1 MSLVRKCL
9 VFAVVALLVS
19 VPLAALGGCGGTGKA
34 TVLCFSTEGNESAKE
49 FKPVLDEAKKKYKDD
64 VVFED
69 IDMDDPENKDK
80 IEEYHVTMDPTYII
94 LNAEGKVK
102 QTFMGKPH
110 EEMFNSAIAGLIP
123 RKEGTPSGT
132 PAGSAP
138 VTPSPAPAPAPAPS
152 VPGVPAQ

>member
-9 VFAVVALLVS
+9 VFAVIALLAS
-19 VPLAALGGCGGTGKA
+19 VPLAALGGCGGGSGKA
-34 TVLCFSTEGNESAKE
+34 TVLIFYTEGNESAKE
-49 FKPVLDEAKKKYKDD
+49 FKPVLDEAKKKYADD
-64 VVFED
+64 VVFES

-94 LNAEGKVK
+94 LNTKGKVT

-123 RKEGTPSGT
+123 SKDGAPSGA

-138 VTPSPAPAPAPAPS
+138 VPPSSAPAP
-152 VPGVPAQ
+152 VPDIPGGATQ

>member
-1 MSLVRKCL
+1 MSLVQRWL
-9 VFAVVALLVS
+9 VFAVIALLAS
-19 VPLAALGGCGGTGKA
+19 VPLAALSGCGNGGGSGKV
-34 TVLCFSTEGNESAKE
+34 TVLCFSTENNESAKE
-49 FKPVLDEAKKKYKDD
+49 FKPVLDEAKKKYADD
-64 VVFED
+64 VVFEE

-123 RKEGTPSGT
+123 REEGTPSGA

-138 VTPSPAPAPAPAPS
+138 APPSSAPAPDI
-152 VPGVPAQ
+152 PGIPGQ